1 MEEIR
6 IIPCC
11 NDGCSVCHPIR
22 YSILTVQQA
31 LTNVRTSGH
40 QFVQCD
46 GTETSQN
53 LNRLENAVDVSILF
67 FQQDELLQF
76 MISIMISVLSN
87 LKENIRQIR
96 GKFDFIEPQLK
107 VESQEFEQRQDF
119 E

>member
-1 MEEIR
+1 MTEIR

-11 NDGCSVCHPIR
+11 NDGCSVCHPIH

-40 QFVQCD
+40 EFVQCD

-67 FQQDELLQF
+67 FQQQDGLLQF
-76 MISIMISVLSN
+76 MISTLSN

-107 VESQEFEQRQDF
+107 VESEGFEQRQDF